1 MSYGTPD
8 AATQMFRRL
17 LRRWGVLWMST
28 KLLPTLARGRA
39 SRPSGS
45 RLLRKGL
52 PASWFFN
59 FC

>member
-45 RLLRKGL
+45 
-52 PASWFFN
+52 
-59 FC
+59 